1 MVKIISSFKPY
12 CSIIAAW
19 VNKPALIGIINKGSN
34 GESEFD
40 ANSIDLGILFLKMI
54 VISKRTMPMIELGTG
69 MAIQD
74 WIASPRTRK
83 TKRAKSPTSIFPFFC
98 LVRKERLELSH
109 LTALEPKSSVSTNST
124 TSA

>member
-1 MVKIISSFKPY
+1 MTRNFKPCCCIIS
-12 CSIIAAW
+12 AW
-19 VNKPALIGIINKGSN
+19 VIKPALIGIINSGNS
-34 GESEFD
+34 GESLF
-40 ANSIDLGILFLKMI
+40 AAISIFFGVLFLRIII
-54 VISKRTMPMIELGTG
+54 VSNRIMPIIELGTG

-83 TKRAKSPTSIFPFFC
+83 TKRANRPTSIFPFFC